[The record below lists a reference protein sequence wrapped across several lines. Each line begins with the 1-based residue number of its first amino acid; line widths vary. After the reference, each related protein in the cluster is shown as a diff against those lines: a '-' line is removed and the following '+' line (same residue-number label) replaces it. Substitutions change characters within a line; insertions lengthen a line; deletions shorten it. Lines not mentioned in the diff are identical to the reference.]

1 MEDINMTEAQIN
13 KFLSAVES
21 AEINEYCFVDDITA
35 YYKNGQSGACV
46 YDSASKTVV
55 AIQLQTATS
64 AKSSN
69 PLNVKVCDIVDIHR
83 AEVNGTYA
91 EIKKFIDAF
100 GLTLSKEQ
108 NKVLLKIDANN
119 KIVKPVTGDYSTTY
133 QKLSKEQQEALTPE
147 EKKEYDEKVE
157 KDQERLVGIP
167 EGRPGIVVDS
177 RYTLNRDEYL
187 KQ

>member
-1 MEDINMTEAQIN
+1 MTESQIT

-55 AIQLQTATS
+55 AIQLQSATS

-100 GLTLSKEQ
+100 GLTLTKEQ